1 MNPID
6 YIIILIVL
14 LIIGAALFYIIRAKK
29 KGQKC
34 IGCPFS
40 KTCSKNSCNKNLN
53 NKWCRWLYEISWIRR
68 DVFRNNFVTKK

>member
-6 YIIILIVL
+6 YIIILFVL

-40 KTCSKNSCNKNLN
+40 KTCNKNTCNKKIN
-53 NKWCRWLYEISWIRR
+53 N
-68 DVFRNNFVTKK
+68 N

>member
-34 IGCPFS
+34 IGCQYN
-40 KTCSKNSCNKNLN
+40 KKCNKNTCNKKIN
-53 NKWCRWLYEISWIRR
+53 NK
-68 DVFRNNFVTKK
+68 